1 MIRRP
6 IQLLLLA
13 SSALLLAA
21 FKSESVPESS
31 VSQPG
36 DERAAQDTL
45 PQSQSPL
52 WGQLAHCPVH
62 FDDKSGLYSITVAPE
77 VKALD
82 GQTVTAGGFVL
93 PLDGSDKTS
102 HFLLTK
108 RTPVCLFCPPGEP
121 NEVVEVKSKHPITWS
136 DALVTMR
143 GRFAL
148 TNDGEKAIF
157 FVLRDAEDV
166 R

>member
-1 MIRRP
+1 MIPRP
-6 IQLLLLA
+6 LQLLLLA
-13 SSALLLAA
+13 SSVLLLAG
-21 FKSESVPESS
+21 FKAASVPLSS
-31 VSQPG
+31 LSQPG
-36 DERAAQDTL
+36 DERAAQDQL
-45 PQSQSPL
+45 PQSRSPL
-52 WGQLAHCPVH
+52 WGQLARCPVR
-62 FDDKSGLYSITVAPE
+62 FDNKSGLYSITVAPE

-121 NEVVEVKSKHPITWS
+121 NEVVEVRSKHPIAWT

-143 GRFAL
+143 GRFTL

-166 R
+166 P

>member
-1 MIRRP
+1 MIPRSLR
-6 IQLLLLA
+6 LLLLA
-13 SSALLLAA
+13 FSALLLAG
-21 FKSESVPESS
+21 FKATTVPLSS
-31 VSQPG
+31 VGQPN
-36 DERAAQDTL
+36 DERAAQDGL

-52 WGQLAHCPVH
+52 WRQLAHCPVR
-62 FDDKSGLYSITVAPE
+62 FDNKSGLYSITVAPD

-102 HFLLTK
+102 HFLLTR

-121 NEVVEVKSKHPITWS
+121 NEVVEVKSKHPITWT